1 MYVHARKH
9 RYIHTHVVEW
19 YNVAKPIECLKLQVI
34 SNKRATHYRALLRKM
49 THKDEASSRSLP
61 PYDYSLCVRLIPLHD
76 MYSGNYGGSSARN
89 AHPYMTC
96 IHTYLTCI
104 HPYMTCIHTYIN
116 THRSGNYGRS
126 SACDVAQ
133 ALYPGN
139 WRYHLCTHT
148 HHMNR
153 THQ

>member
-49 THKDEASSRSLP
+49 THKDEASYGSLP

-76 MYSGNYGGSSARN
+76 MYTHILDMYTPL
-89 AHPYMTC
+89 HDMYTH
-96 IHTYLTCI
+96 IHK
-104 HPYMTCIHTYIN
+104 HT
-116 THRSGNYGRS
+116 
-126 SACDVAQ
+126 
-133 ALYPGN
+133 PE
-139 WRYHLCTHT
+139 W
-148 HHMNR
+148 
-153 THQ
+153 